1 MPVRNTIRFDV
12 DECFYHFYNRGINK
26 QIIFHDDDDKEFFIN
41 LLARYL
47 APESVIDQHGNI
59 YKTYNNKLE
68 LLCYCLMDNHFHLMF
83 YQNEKGV
90 LKDYMQSIANSY
102 IRYFN
107 TKYERRGPLFESRY
121 KSSLIE
127 TQPYLEHI
135 TRYIHLN
142 PKDWQTYK
150 YSSLPYYLNEESP
163 EWFKPEKILELFD
176 GESYLEFMKDYED
189 HKAML
194 DEIKYELAD

>member
-12 DECFYHFYNRGINK
+12 DECFYHVYNRGINK

-121 KSSLIE
+121 KSLLIE

>member
-12 DECFYHFYNRGINK
+12 DECFYHVYNRGINK

-107 TKYERRGPLFESRY
+107 TKYERRSPLFESRY

>member
-12 DECFYHFYNRGINK
+12 DECFYHVYNRGINK

>member
-12 DECFYHFYNRGINK
+12 DECFYHVYNRGINK

-83 YQNEKGV
+83 YQNEKV
-90 LKDYMQSIANSY
+90 AFACSD
-102 IRYFN
+102 
-107 TKYERRGPLFESRY
+107 
-121 KSSLIE
+121 
-127 TQPYLEHI
+127 
-135 TRYIHLN
+135 
-142 PKDWQTYK
+142 D
-150 YSSLPYYLNEESP
+150 SLPV
-163 EWFKPEKILELFD
+163 
-176 GESYLEFMKDYED
+176 
-189 HKAML
+189 
-194 DEIKYELAD
+194 

>member
-1 MPVRNTIRFDV
+1 
-12 DECFYHFYNRGINK
+12 
-26 QIIFHDDDDKEFFIN
+26 
-41 LLARYL
+41 
-47 APESVIDQHGNI
+47 
-59 YKTYNNKLE
+59 
-68 LLCYCLMDNHFHLMF
+68 
-83 YQNEKGV
+83 
-90 LKDYMQSIANSY
+90 MQSIANSY

>member
-1 MPVRNTIRFDV
+1 
-12 DECFYHFYNRGINK
+12 
-26 QIIFHDDDDKEFFIN
+26 
-41 LLARYL
+41 
-47 APESVIDQHGNI
+47 
-59 YKTYNNKLE
+59 
-68 LLCYCLMDNHFHLMF
+68 MF